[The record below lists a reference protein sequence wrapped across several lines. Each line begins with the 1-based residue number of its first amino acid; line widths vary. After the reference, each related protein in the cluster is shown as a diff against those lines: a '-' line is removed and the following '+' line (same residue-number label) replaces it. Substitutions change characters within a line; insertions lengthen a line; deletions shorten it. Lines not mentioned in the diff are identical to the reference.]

1 MKIGIGCDH
10 RGFEL
15 KEFIKNYLIEKK
27 HEVVDFGTYT
37 NDSVDYPDYAI
48 PIGEKVSKGELDR
61 GILIC
66 YSGIGMS
73 IVANK
78 VKGVYAALVHDKE
91 EAFLSRRHNNS
102 NVLVLSGKTKPKIA
116 KDIVEIWL
124 NTEFEGGRHKR
135 RLLKIK
141 AYEEGK
147 LGR

>member
-10 RGFEL
+10 RGYEL
-15 KEFIKNYLIEKK
+15 KEFIKNYLKEKNYQI
-27 HEVVDFGTYT
+27 VDFGTYT

-48 PIGEKVSKGELDR
+48 PIGEKVAKGELER

-91 EAFLSRRHNNS
+91 EALLSRKHNNA
-102 NVLVLSGKTKPKIA
+102 NILVLSGKTEPKIA
-116 KDIVEIWL
+116 KEIVEIWL
-124 NTEFEGGRHKR
+124 TTEFESGRHEKR
-135 RLLKIK
+135 LFKIK
-141 AYEEGK
+141 AYEEGNYGK
-147 LGR
+147 

>member
-10 RGFEL
+10 RGYEL
-15 KEFIKNYLIEKK
+15 KEFIKNYLIEKNY
-27 HEVVDFGTYT
+27 EIIDFGTYS

-48 PIGEKVSKGELDR
+48 PIGEKVAKGELDR

-78 VKGVYAALVHDKE
+78 VKGVYAALVHDEE
-91 EAFLSRRHNNS
+91 EAELSRKHNNS
-102 NVLVLSGKTKPKIA
+102 NILVLSGKTETQKA
-116 KDIVEIWL
+116 KNIVELWL
-124 NTEFEGGRHKR
+124 NTEFESGRHQK

-141 AYEEGK
+141 AYEEGRYGK
-147 LGR
+147 